1 MFYYIYRL
9 DLTAVIAV
17 IAVSVP
23 LWAGV
28 MRLLSGI
35 NPRAVRAV
43 NAVLAAV
50 SLAGIVYAT
59 LIRSPSHTREIFL
72 MPFHSFIEAKAQKEM
87 YREMLMNVFL
97 FTPLGLT
104 APFALAKTSAL
115 ERTGEKRLKSVL
127 VTVLFALAF
136 AVIIEAAQFVFAT
149 GRCETD
155 DVLCNTLGAAVG
167 ALAFIIA
174 TFHRRHAEK

>member
-17 IAVSVP
+17 MAVSVP
-23 LWAGV
+23 LWAGA

-35 NPRAVRAV
+35 NPRAVRTV

-97 FTPLGLT
+97 FVPAGVTL
-104 APFALAKTSAL
+104 PFALLRNGFEPASQTRK
-115 ERTGEKRLKSVL
+115 
-127 VTVLFALAF
+127 TVLTTIIF
-136 AVIIEAAQFVFAT
+136 AVCLSFVIEAVQFAFGI
-149 GRCETD
+149 GRAETD
-155 DVLCNTLGAAVG
+155 DIICNTLGAAIGTLSFVICG
-167 ALAFIIA
+167 ILKKKD
-174 TFHRRHAEK
+174 E